1 MNKKTMKRK
10 AVRKQIKDRVTEG
23 VDAIKEGTKEIS
35 RLIKGRVSE
44 GMDNFKEETGEV
56 VGKVKKVA
64 SEANRKG
71 KAAVHSIKS

>member
-23 VDAIKEGTKEIS
+23 VDAI
-35 RLIKGRVSE
+35 
-44 GMDNFKEETGEV
+44 KEETGEV